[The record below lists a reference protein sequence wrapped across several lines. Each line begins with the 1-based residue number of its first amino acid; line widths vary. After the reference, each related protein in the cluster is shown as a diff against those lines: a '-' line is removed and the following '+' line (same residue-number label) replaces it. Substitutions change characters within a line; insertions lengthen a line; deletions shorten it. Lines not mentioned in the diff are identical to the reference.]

1 MDIAFE
7 PEFEIATETV
17 SHDFKMVGDCS
28 ELFAA
33 VAKAQSNFR
42 SLAETKEANVK
53 TYTYTYADLAAVLDC
68 VRPCLNAQG
77 ISVMQSATMGRVQT
91 ILGHSSGAAL
101 IFITEFANSDLPP
114 QQQGSLFTFY
124 KRYALNAAVAVAS
137 GGEDIDAS
145 DTLADGKVAEIV
157 NLPTRPKPHEVIDW
171 GREIPKIR
179 KELDDFRSNK
189 LPGIDQWVMS
199 MQGTLAAFAE
209 ADPMD
214 HASLIQEIN
223 AVKKELKSNG

>member
-42 SLAETKEANVK
+42 ALPETKEANVK
-53 TYTYTYADLAAVLDC
+53 TYTYTYADLAAVLEC

-91 ILGHSSGAAL
+91 ILGHSLEDQLRAGGLTSAFQKHEPFL
-101 IFITEFANSDLPP
+101 VLK
-114 QQQGSLFTFY
+114 LMTF
-124 KRYALNAAVAVAS
+124 
-137 GGEDIDAS
+137 
-145 DTLADGKVAEIV
+145 
-157 NLPTRPKPHEVIDW
+157 
-171 GREIPKIR
+171 
-179 KELDDFRSNK
+179 
-189 LPGIDQWVMS
+189 
-199 MQGTLAAFAE
+199 
-209 ADPMD
+209 
-214 HASLIQEIN
+214 
-223 AVKKELKSNG
+223 